1 MESRFIV
8 DPCAKVLSVKEII
21 NCVHA
26 AFVTG
31 VSVASLLCG
40 REKRWISSSPFF
52 LAALQSFPVSVS
64 GGSSHPLTCFIIQ
77 RHLDRV
83 RAGVRLLQP
92 WQ

>member
-8 DPCAKVLSVKEII
+8 DPCSKLLSVKEIT

-26 AFVTG
+26 AAFVNG
-31 VSVASLLCG
+31 VSVSSRLFG

-64 GGSSHPLTCFIIQ
+64 GGSLHPLTCFIIQ

-92 WQ
+92 